1 MADNGHKPTSGMKSA
16 ARRAL
21 AWHKDGKRGGTSV
34 GYARANQ
41 IVAGES
47 LSDDTVKRMYSFFS
61 RHEVDK
67 KATGFN
73 SGEEGYPSPGR
84 VAWDLW
90 GGDAGYAFARSKVKH
105 TIKKMIMD
113 EIGDL
118 VKASGKSIK
127 VGQMVSWGSSGGS
140 ATGKVVKVKKKGSIK
155 VPDSSF
161 TITGTEDNPA
171 VLIRVYQDG
180 KPTDTLVGHKMNT
193 LRSIKKTI
201 GGSSSQ
207 HQYEDEAGTP
217 ESYVRNG
224 GEKENMSE
232 NIEKTTTEPDP
243 KGDIAVLKSVD
254 SDLARRKI
262 QKAIISLEK
271 AMANMPDTGRASS
284 VSVSNETAPM
294 SKAVD
299 TDNDGKTDSSRPTS
313 DAVSS
318 AVTKSASD
326 YLYSA
331 KKAIKKALANL
342 PDTGRAGSVS
352 VSNETAP
359 VKKDVGNATDVEGVG
374 ENSKPAN
381 DTVSQDA
388 KPMTKACTCG
398 DCPECLSKAACCKA
412 AGPDCT
418 GDCCTKCACMGMN
431 KAADTDNDDDAVKKS
446 ADDVVAESQSKT
458 SLDMINDA
466 KVDLLS
472 KSVWGGAFGAP
483 GIPRIK

>member
-1 MADNGHKPTSGMKSA
+1 MADSGHKPTSGMKSA
-16 ARRAL
+16 AKRAL

-90 GGDAGYAFARSKVKH
+90 GGDSGYAFARSKVKH

-127 VGQMVSWGSSGGS
+127 VGQMVSWGSSGGN

-232 NIEKTTTEPDP
+232 KTTTEPDP

-262 QKAIISLEK
+262 QNAIISLEK

-299 TDNDGKTDSSRPTS
+299 TDNDDKTDLSRPTS
-313 DAVSS
+313 DSVSS

-342 PDTGRAGSVS
+342 PDTSRASSVN
-352 VSNETAP
+352 VSQEAAP
-359 VKKDVGNATDVEGVG
+359 INKDVGNATDVNGVG
-374 ENSKPAN
+374 ANSEPAN

-388 KPMTKACTCG
+388 KPMTKATDLCCA
-398 DCPECLSKAACCKA
+398 DC
-412 AGPDCT
+412 GPDCQGT
-418 GDCCTKCACMGMN
+418 CCTKCAAMGVT
-431 KAADTDNDDDAVKKS
+431 KAADTDNDGDTNADTDNDDDAVKKS
-446 ADDVVAESQSKT
+446 ADEVVTESQSKT

-466 KVDLLS
+466 KVNVLS
-472 KSVWGGAFGAP
+472 KSAWGGAFGAP
-483 GIPRIK
+483 SIPRIK